1 MIMEGEPACEQGSR
15 KKESNTVVTKIIPLL
30 PSTEVALDLL
40 ELLLDKSFDA
50 ILITDGA
57 KDQKV
62 IYCNAAFERLTGYT
76 AEEMIGKSPKLL
88 QGPST
93 DRIETERL
101 GRCLHEQGSF
111 TGQAVNYMKNGTP
124 FMMSWKVDPVLKGNE
139 VVIWLG
145 IQREIT
151 MQWQAE

>member
-1 MIMEGEPACEQGSR
+1 M
-15 KKESNTVVTKIIPLL
+15 VTKIIPLL
-30 PSTEVALDLL
+30 PSTEVALNLL
-40 ELLLDKSFDA
+40 ETLLDRSFDA

-57 KDQKV
+57 KDHKI

-101 GRCLHEQGSF
+101 GRCLLEQGSF
-111 TGQAVNYMKNGTP
+111 TGQAVNYKKNGTP
-124 FMMSWKVDPVLKGNE
+124 FMMSWRVDPVRIGNE
-139 VVIWLG
+139 VVIWLA
-145 IQREIT
+145 IQREVA

>member
-1 MIMEGEPACEQGSR
+1 
-15 KKESNTVVTKIIPLL
+15 
-30 PSTEVALDLL
+30 
-40 ELLLDKSFDA
+40 
-50 ILITDGA
+50 
-57 KDQKV
+57 
-62 IYCNAAFERLTGYT
+62 
-76 AEEMIGKSPKLL
+76 MIGKSPKLL

-101 GRCLHEQGSF
+101 GRCLQEQGSF

-124 FMMSWKVDPVLKGNE
+124 FMMSWRVDPVLKGNE